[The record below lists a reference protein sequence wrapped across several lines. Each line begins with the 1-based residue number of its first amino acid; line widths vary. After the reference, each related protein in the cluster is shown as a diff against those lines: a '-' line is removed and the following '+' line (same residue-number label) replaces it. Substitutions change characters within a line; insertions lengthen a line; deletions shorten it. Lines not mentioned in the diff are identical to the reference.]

1 MQALPKQP
9 LSQTPGPRADESIMS
24 GKETFLENASRLF
37 ETARNSAAAGYSN
50 EFIILIGHD
59 GSVRVIADSSWPLA
73 SLESHYGSRMAFRVR
88 HTGDRSVRLEGRAGS
103 RTCLL
108 ESAKPDGAARLLLAN
123 PACYPLSAPP
133 PLLPAPG

>member
-1 MQALPKQP
+1 
-9 LSQTPGPRADESIMS
+9 MS

-37 ETARNSAAAGYSN
+37 ETARNSARAGSTN

-59 GSVRVIADSSWPLA
+59 GSIRIIADSGWPLE

-88 HTGDRSVRLEGRAGS
+88 HTEDRRVRLEGRAGS

-123 PACYPLSAPP
+123 PVCYTIWAPA
-133 PLLPAPG
+133 PLLPPPG